1 MYDAYIEWFKTTG
14 LRGQLG
20 RKQFVYRMEALGIE
34 KTTRNSGGYSFKEVK
49 LR

>member
-34 KTTRNSGGYSFKEVK
+34 KNTRNSEGYSFKEVK